1 MRILSTLPFQW
12 LNHKKAL
19 IGQRL
24 SLLRHAPGRRVGRQG
39 KPRGSVSVLAL
50 LAAVERIPEQFSLT
64 QSSATVTITSPADRT
79 M

>member
-12 LNHKKAL
+12 LNQKKAL

-24 SLLRHAPGRRVGRQG
+24 SLLRHTLGRRVGRQG
-39 KPRGSVSVLAL
+39 NPRGGVSVLAL

-64 QSSATVTITSPADRT
+64 QSSATVTTTSPADRT